1 MKMCKFLFL
10 LNFSSW
16 ISLPCFSKNQ
26 NSRNLESHGPPIQ
39 SGDSCISYAS
49 PPGSNSPLAQFII
62 LRNPHA
68 IFNNY
73 LTGEAG
79 GVVRVLCCI
88 SESLIRALWIFISR
102 VLWILV
108 LRDTFHLRGRGTQ
121 FQHVI
126 ALTFIQAWHGEQN
139 HLLWVSQTLT
149 NRRKPQNQTQSEI
162 IWDFREDVASRN
174 STSFN
179 EIKTAQG
186 EDHHFSCGL
195 CLVHIV
201 CSETCSCMDYSLL
214 QSSSETSKIDENT
227 EVGHFFW
234 QMP

>member
-1 MKMCKFLFL
+1 MKMCKCLFL

-126 ALTFIQAWHGEQN
+126 ALTFIQAWHEEQN
-139 HLLWVSQTLT
+139 HLL
-149 NRRKPQNQTQSEI
+149 
-162 IWDFREDVASRN
+162 
-174 STSFN
+174 
-179 EIKTAQG
+179 
-186 EDHHFSCGL
+186 
-195 CLVHIV
+195 
-201 CSETCSCMDYSLL
+201 
-214 QSSSETSKIDENT
+214 
-227 EVGHFFW
+227 
-234 QMP
+234 